1 MTPGQRFERAYPLD
15 DRNAPRRAR
24 AAVAELTGSDERLR
38 RDLTIVVS
46 ELVANAVRH
55 APRVDGGE
63 VVLAITR
70 EADVMRVEVTD
81 PGDGFDPSPAA
92 ARGRPRPR
100 HRQPHRTQ
108 VGRRACGLHGRLVRA
123 PDPVLSG
130 SRRGRRTGRSEPDA
144 GYNRLWA
151 RSSARDRGYW

>member
-81 PGDGFDPSPAA
+81 PGDGFDPTSGPPSEGGLGLVIVSHIARRWGIEHAA
-92 ARGRPRPR
+92 CTVVWCELPIP
-100 HRQPHRTQ
+100 
-108 VGRRACGLHGRLVRA
+108 
-123 PDPVLSG
+123 S
-130 SRRGRRTGRSEPDA
+130 
-144 GYNRLWA
+144 
-151 RSSARDRGYW
+151 